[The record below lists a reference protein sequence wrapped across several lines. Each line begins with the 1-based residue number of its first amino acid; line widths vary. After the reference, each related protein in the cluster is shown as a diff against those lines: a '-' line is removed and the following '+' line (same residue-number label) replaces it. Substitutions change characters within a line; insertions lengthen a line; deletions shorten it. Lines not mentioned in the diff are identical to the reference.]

1 MGEIAGL
8 MFHRVLLNSRLKE
21 SVADDTGRYRALQDP
36 DNWGRLAHDLAG
48 QAFRWLST
56 TFR

>member
-1 MGEIAGL
+1 
-8 MFHRVLLNSRLKE
+8 MFHPALLNSRLKE

-48 QAFRWLST
+48 QAFRWFSS